1 MPLNRLAR
9 DIPFGRLAHRTGLRM
24 VSTIVGQSGRVYFQG
39 EVLQRH
45 RDDHNLSIFKAES
58 ENKSF
63 VVKHVP
69 RPFYN
74 LSLRLG
80 AEFAGSRWLRMHI
93 DCNQEEAVLIYP
105 YYKSTLLSLIQNNS
119 DFPSLQR
126 HKILRHVAEAIEELH
141 NKSWIHIDIKP
152 DNILLNWTCDNEGNK
167 TVTDVALGD
176 FDIACKL
183 EDGHALQTPYAIG
196 NAMWRSPEG
205 QTGTGVTKASD
216 IFSFGLVCI
225 YTLGGGPFLLLNDY
239 QELIQHG
246 ITPEQ
251 ATLTRH
257 FSYFGPVPE
266 GLLMQV
272 SNENWR
278 RALKSASRAAEQA
291 VNDDPGLR
299 FTEWG
304 AELGPEAQNLISGM
318 TNLDPTARTT
328 INQVLSHRWWQE
340 TN

>member
-1 MPLNRLAR
+1 M
-9 DIPFGRLAHRTGLRM
+9 
-24 VSTIVGQSGRVYFQG
+24 ST
-39 EVLQRH
+39 
-45 RDDHNLSIFKAES
+45 
-58 ENKSF
+58 
-63 VVKHVP
+63 
-69 RPFYN
+69 
-74 LSLRLG
+74 
-80 AEFAGSRWLRMHI
+80 
-93 DCNQEEAVLIYP
+93 
-105 YYKSTLLSLIQNNS
+105 
-119 DFPSLQR
+119 
-126 HKILRHVAEAIEELH
+126 
-141 NKSWIHIDIKP
+141 DIKP
-152 DNILLNWTCDNEGNK
+152 DNILLNWTCDNEGNE

-183 EDGHALQTPYAIG
+183 EDGQVLQTPYAIG

-225 YTLGGGPFLLLNDY
+225 YTLGGGSFLLLNDY
-239 QELIQHG
+239 QEFIKHG

-251 ATLTRH
+251 AILTRH

-278 RALKSASRAAEQA
+278 RALKSASRVAEQA

-304 AELGPEAQNLISGM
+304 AELGPEVQNMISGM
-318 TNLDPTARTT
+318 TNLDPTARST

>member
-9 DIPFGRLAHRTGLRM
+9 YIPFSRLAHRTGIRM
-24 VSTIVGQSGRVYFQG
+24 VSTIVGESGCVYVQG

-45 RDDHNLSIFKAES
+45 REDYNFSIFKAKS
-58 ENKSF
+58 KNKLF
-63 VVKHVP
+63 VVKRVL

-74 LSLRLG
+74 LFLR
-80 AEFAGSRWLRMHI
+80 F
-93 DCNQEEAVLIYP
+93 
-105 YYKSTLLSLIQNNS
+105 NNL
-119 DFPSLQR
+119 DFLALQL
-126 HKILRHVAEAIEELH
+126 HKILRHVAEAIEELYSK
-141 NKSWIHIDIKP
+141 NWIYIDIKP
-152 DNILLNWTCDNEGNK
+152 DNILLNWTCDNEGNE

-183 EDGHALQTPYAIG
+183 EDGQLLQTRYAIG

-216 IFSFGLVCI
+216 IFLFGLV
-225 YTLGGGPFLLLNDY
+225 
-239 QELIQHG
+239 
-246 ITPEQ
+246 
-251 ATLTRH
+251 
-257 FSYFGPVPE
+257 
-266 GLLMQV
+266 V

-278 RALKSASRAAEQA
+278 CALKAALRVAEQV

-304 AELGPEAQNLISGM
+304 AEFGPVAQNMISGM

-328 INQVLSHRWWQE
+328 INQVLSY
-340 TN
+340 

>member
-1 MPLNRLAR
+1 
-9 DIPFGRLAHRTGLRM
+9 M
-24 VSTIVGQSGRVYFQG
+24 VSTIVGKSGRVYVQG

-45 RDDHNLSIFKAES
+45 REDHNLSIFKAES
-58 ENKSF
+58 ENASF
-63 VVKHVP
+63 VVKRVS

-74 LSLRLG
+74 LSLRLA
-80 AEFAGSRWLRMHI
+80 AEFTGSRCLRMHI
-93 DCNQEEAVLIYP
+93 DCNQEEGILIYP
-105 YYKSTLLSLIQNNS
+105 YYKSTLLSLIQNNL
-119 DFPSLQR
+119 DFPALQLQ
-126 HKILRHVAEAIEELH
+126 KILRHVAEAVGELH
-141 NKSWIHIDIKP
+141 NKSWVHIDIKP
-152 DNILLNWTCDNEGNK
+152 DNILLNWTCDNEGNEI
-167 TVTDVALGD
+167 VTDVALGD

-183 EDGHALQTPYAIG
+183 EDGQALQTRYAIG

-225 YTLGGGPFLLLNDY
+225 YALGGGPFLLLNDY
-239 QELIQHG
+239 QELVKLG

-251 ATLTRH
+251 AVLTRH
-257 FSYFGPVPE
+257 FSYFGPIPE
-266 GLLMQV
+266 ALLMQV

-278 RALKSASRAAEQA
+278 RALKAASRAAEQV
-291 VNDDPGLR
+291 VNDDPELR

-304 AELGPEAQNLISGM
+304 AEFGPVAQDMISGM